1 MKKILTGVLC
11 ALGIANAYQYAQSGN
26 YSVSVEDVY
35 ENVAPHIFALK
46 FTVQNNGTSAQNI
59 RIMYPLPNDG
69 KVYKIDRT
77 LGADGIDTRTGV
89 SSHDIYPLKGGIVNL
104 HRDEMTGQL
113 SLDIMYKQEP
123 GTNKFCIFAAHYDFS
138 PIQKQ
143 NHGQMTF
150 RVNPPKTPYENPIIR
165 HYEPRPRLETRLNGT
180 PGETFMPRPGDEF
193 MAVVI
198 HGDEEEV
205 TINGQKKKVRDFN
218 KWNPASVNQN
228 KDNEKV
234 KIRTI
239 VDLNVPSFGTIKD
252 TRMANLDMG
261 ELADYLGWTQS
272 TFDGHMQLF
281 SGSETREFIM
291 GRCWANAVFNIY
303 NYYYGNQNT
312 KPDALTQDEMVY
324 LARTRNNR
332 QYVFKTFGVNNE
344 TGEGDETST
353 WLFNRVIQGVNA
365 VQHHNYNE
373 PLTEQAVIDFIS
385 AKPNESPRIGRPLW
399 ISFRAE
405 EGNHAML
412 IDGVAEIVDMNGLTA
427 KIGDDGV
434 SGNVGVGTKV
444 FHVVNLE
451 NFGTSG
457 YITAENILQRMLG
470 YITYD
475 FPTMSTQYEKTDL
488 TVSQDTDG
496 DGLVDFDENY
506 RFLTKPGKKDS
517 DGDGIS
523 DFNEIR
529 SYVLRTTLNYNT
541 KGEPQAPSAL
551 FAVGN
556 GTDTLADGTPN
567 RPEHVMDFDNDGISD
582 ENEDTNKNGKY
593 EPERNETDPLVN
605 EAEQTN
611 VENLP
616 LIPNG
621 ITFYA
626 LAELRLNDGTDCY
639 AETTKNDKYCDVVSG
654 STRKEFSTY
663 IGARSK
669 VGAIYTKGG
678 IHLRDYSAAKKVIF
692 YKDPSYNDV
701 VTQSHVSFDSK
712 YTYYPSIN
720 NWPFAA
726 YGNKNVEA
734 CDDGNEYKNIWN
746 NGTLENGAKYKML
759 RVESGAT
766 LTINPG
772 TMCIG
777 NLQLESG
784 SKIVFSNPAQST
796 EIYVNNDVIWRAN
809 IIAEDN
815 ELPTIAR
822 HFLLSLQTQNYVYID
837 TKWVGSIYA
846 PKTNLV
852 LAQTAESKTL
862 YGTFLAKYITVHQ
875 KADVFTVPYVRNLPA
890 LAKSAKRV
898 IATADFNKPALGNTK
913 VLGLNRSNVHF
924 EAAEAGS
931 YEISVMK
938 VSGEKIAS
946 MTVRDAHVGSNTV
959 AWNSEK
965 ATPGIYLVSIK
976 HNGSTS
982 GMKVYLR

>member
-26 YSVSVEDVY
+26 FSVAVADVY
-35 ENVAPHIFALK
+35 ENVSAQIFALN
-46 FTVQNNGTSAQNI
+46 FTVQNNGSSAQNI
-59 RIMYPLPNDG
+59 RILYPLPNDG
-69 KVYKIDRT
+69 QLYRIDRT
-77 LGADGIDTRTGV
+77 LGAQGIDPNTGV
-89 SSHDIYPLKGGIVNL
+89 NSNEIYALKGGIVNL
-104 HRDEMTGQL
+104 HRNETTGQL

-123 GTNKFCIFAAHYDFS
+123 GTNKFCIFAAHSDLS

-150 RVNPPKTPYENPIIR
+150 RVNPPISTYENPIIR
-165 HYEPRPRLETRLNGT
+165 NYIPRERIETNKH
-180 PGETFMPRPGDEF
+180 PKAGDEF
-193 MAVVI
+193 MATVI
-198 HGDEEEV
+198 HGEQQEIN
-205 TINGQKKKVRDFN
+205 INGQKKKVYDFN
-218 KWNPASVNQN
+218 EWNPVSVHQN
-228 KDNEKV
+228 KENEKV

-252 TRMANLDMG
+252 TRMANLDMA

-281 SGSETREFIM
+281 TGSETREFIM
-291 GRCWANAVFNIY
+291 GRCWANGVFNIY

-312 KPDALTQDEMVY
+312 KSDALTQDEMVY
-324 LARTRNNR
+324 IARTRNNS
-332 QYVFKTFGVNNE
+332 QYVFKTFGVDGS
-344 TGEGDETST
+344 TGEGDGTSLY
-353 WLFNRVIQGVNA
+353 LFNQVIKGVNG
-365 VQHHNYNE
+365 VWHNGGE
-373 PLTEQAVIDFIS
+373 DPLTEEMVIDFIS
-385 AKPNESPRIGRPLW
+385 ALPDESPRTRRPLW
-399 ISFRAE
+399 ISFSPTE
-405 EGNHAML
+405 TGSGHVML
-412 IDGVAEIVDMNGLTA
+412 IDGVAEIIDMNGLA
-427 KIGDDGV
+427 PKIGNDGV

-457 YITAENILQRMLG
+457 YVTAENILNRINRGGRG

-475 FPTMSTQYEKTDL
+475 FPTMSTRYEKTNPL
-488 TVSQDTDG
+488 VSQDSDN
-496 DGLVDFDENY
+496 DGLVDFDEVF
-506 RFLTKPGKKDS
+506 RFKTKVGDPDS

-523 DFNEIR
+523 DYNEIR
-529 SYVLRTTLNYNT
+529 SYVLRTKLNYNT
-541 KGEPQAPSAL
+541 DEEPNAPSAL
-551 FAVGN
+551 FAVGD
-556 GTDTLADGTPN
+556 GTALLSDNKTPN
-567 RPEHVMDFDNDGISD
+567 RPEHVKDFDNDGISD

-593 EPERNETDPLVN
+593 EPGRNETDPLIN

-611 VENLP
+611 EENLP
-616 LIPNG
+616 LFPNG

-639 AETTKNDKYCDVVSG
+639 AGTTKNKEFCDVGSG
-654 STRKEFSTY
+654 STRKEYSTY
-663 IGARSK
+663 IGARSR

-678 IHLRDYSAAKKVIF
+678 IHLRDYSAAKKAIL
-692 YKDPSYNDV
+692 YKNPSYRDI

-726 YGNKNVEA
+726 YDNKNVEA

-796 EIYVNNDVIWRAN
+796 EISVNNDVIWRAN

-890 LAKSAKRV
+890 LAKAAKRV
-898 IATADFNKPALGNTK
+898 IATADFNKPALGTTK
-913 VLGLNRSNVHF
+913 VLGLNRNNVHF

-931 YEISVMK
+931 YEIAVLK

-946 MTVRDAHVGSNTV
+946 MTVRDAHAGSNIV

-965 ATPGIYLVSIK
+965 VTPGIYLVSIK

>member
-1 MKKILTGVLC
+1 MKKIITGVLC
-11 ALGIANAYQYAQSGN
+11 ALGFASASQYVQHGN
-26 YSVSVEDVY
+26 YSVSVEDLY
-35 ENVAPHIFALK
+35 ENIHPRKQFALN
-46 FTVQNNGTSAQNI
+46 FTVQNNGSNAQNI
-59 RIMYPLPNDG
+59 RIMYPLPYDEG
-69 KVYKIDRT
+69 KPYKFDRT
-77 LGADGIDTRTGV
+77 LGNDLLADNYKRDDV
-89 SSHDIYPLKGGIVNL
+89 HALKGGIVNL
-104 HRDEMTGQL
+104 HRDKTTGQL

-123 GTNKFCIFAAHYDFS
+123 GINKFFILVGHYDDS
-138 PIQKQ
+138 DINTQ
-143 NHGQMTF
+143 NRGKMTF
-150 RVNPPKTPYENPIIR
+150 GVNPKITPYENPIIR
-165 HYEPRPRLETRLNGT
+165 YYAPRARIEENQHPKA
-180 PGETFMPRPGDEF
+180 GDEF
-193 MAVVI
+193 MATVI
-198 HGDEEEV
+198 HGDAEKV
-205 TINGQKKKVRDFN
+205 TINGEEKSVYDFN
-218 KWNPASVNQN
+218 KWDPGSVHRNN
-228 KDNEKV
+228 KAEKV

-239 VDLNVPSFGTIKD
+239 IDLNVPSFGTIKD

-272 TFDGHMQLF
+272 TFDGHMHYVAH
-281 SGSETREFIM
+281 SEIREFIM
-291 GRCWANAVFNIY
+291 GRCWANGVFNIY

-324 LARTRNNR
+324 LARTRKNS
-332 QYVFKTFGVNNE
+332 QYVFRTFGVDGE
-344 TGEGDETST
+344 TGEGDITSE
-353 WLFNRVIQGVNA
+353 WLFNEVIQGVNA
-365 VQHHNYNE
+365 TRHSHSSD
-373 PLTEQAVIDFIS
+373 PLTEQKVIDFIS
-385 AKPNESPRIGRPLW
+385 AKPNESPRVGRPLW
-399 ISFRAE
+399 ISF
-405 EGNHAML
+405 GTGDGGHVML
-412 IDGVAEIVDMNGLTA
+412 IDGIAEIVDMNGVIP
-427 KIGDDGV
+427 KIGSNGV

-444 FHVVNLE
+444 FHVVNLD

-457 YITAENILQRMLG
+457 YVTTENMLGKIWG

-475 FPTMSTQYEKTDL
+475 FPTLSTEYKKTNPL
-488 TVSQDTDG
+488 VSQDTDG
-496 DGLVDFDENY
+496 DGLVDFDEEKRLHTESGY
-506 RFLTKPGKKDS
+506 ADT

-523 DFNEIR
+523 DYNEIR
-529 SYVLRTTLNYNT
+529 SYVLRTKLNYNT
-541 KGEPQAPSAL
+541 DEEPNAPSAL

-556 GTDTLADGTPN
+556 GTNTLADGTPN

-593 EPERNETDPLVN
+593 EPGRNETDPLIN

-611 VENLP
+611 EENLP
-616 LIPNG
+616 LFPNG

-639 AETTKNDKYCDVVSG
+639 AGTTKNKEFCDVGSG

-663 IGARSK
+663 IGARSR

-678 IHLRDYSAAKKVIF
+678 IHLRDYSAAKKAIL
-692 YKDPSYNDV
+692 YKNPSYRDI

-726 YGNKNVEA
+726 YDNKNVEA

-938 VSGEKIAS
+938 VSGEKITS